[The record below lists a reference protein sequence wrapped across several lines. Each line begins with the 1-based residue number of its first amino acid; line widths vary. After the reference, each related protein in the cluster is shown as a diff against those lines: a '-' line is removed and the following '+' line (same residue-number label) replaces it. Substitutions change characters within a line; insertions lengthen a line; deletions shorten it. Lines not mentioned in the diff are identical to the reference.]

1 MKTATIN
8 EKQIVVNLLTWSFSD
23 NQSVNYI
30 IREDENKNTR
40 IRALMDYSYEVC
52 KEFGEVWL
60 SDDAKACALVLYPQR
75 KRTTIKSIWLDL
87 KLIFQAIGLENIQK
101 AFGRESKIKKQQPKI
116 NMMYLWFIGVD
127 PEHQH
132 LGIGSSLLKEVL
144 EKAGNE
150 NLPTYLETSTLIN
163 LPWYEK
169 YGFEIYNRLEL
180 GYTLFFLK
188 HEPNK

>member
-8 EKQIVVNLLTWSFSD
+8 EKQIVIDLLTWSFSD

-30 IREDENKNTR
+30 IRQDESKTKR
-40 IRALMDYSYEVC
+40 VRALMDYSYEVC
-52 KEFGEVWL
+52 KEFGEVLL
-60 SDDAKACALVLYPQR
+60 SDDEKACALVLYPQN
-75 KRTTIKSIWLDL
+75 KRITMKSIWLDL
-87 KLIFQAIGLENIQK
+87 KLIFNAVGLNNVGK
-101 AFGRESKIKKQQPKI
+101 AFDRESKIKNLQPQI
-116 NMMYLWFIGVD
+116 HMMYLWFIGVD

-144 EKAGNE
+144 EKAGKD
-150 NLPTYLETSTLIN
+150 NLPTYLETSTLKN

-188 HEPNK
+188 HEPIR

>member
-8 EKQIVVNLLTWSFSD
+8 EKQIVVDLLTLSFMD

-30 IREDENKNTR
+30 IRQDERKAKR

>member
-8 EKQIVVNLLTWSFSD
+8 EKQIVVDLLTLSFMD

-30 IREDENKNTR
+30 IRQDERKTKR

-60 SDDAKACALVLYPQR
+60 SDDEKACALVLYPQS
-75 KRTTIKSIWLDL
+75 KRTTITSIWLDL
-87 KLIFQAIGLENIQK
+87 KLIFQAIGLNNIQK
-101 AFGRESKIKKQQPKI
+101 ALHRESKIKKQQPQI
-116 NMMYLWFIGVD
+116 NMMYIWFIGVD
-127 PEHQH
+127 PQHQH
-132 LGIGSSLLKEVL
+132 LGIGSSILKEVL
-144 EKAGNE
+144 EKAENE
-150 NLPTYLETSTLIN
+150 NLPTYLETSTLKN
-163 LPWYEK
+163 LPWYER